1 MKIGF
6 LLNHYDSHQVPHI
19 VPYAFKLSELYPD
32 VEVVIISSTQEQK
45 TFAQEISSTYKNQKC
60 KFVDVKA
67 SLIIELIDPVLSKL
81 VFARK
86 SAVIRK
92 NLPLFS
98 SFDALVVPE
107 VTSLALKNYTDFK
120 NVKLIFTGHGAGDN
134 DIFISYH
141 KKLAEFDLCLLPGK
155 KYANAVC
162 KSNFVEDCKYAIS
175 GYPKFEAVKAL
186 PFKSIKIYKR

>member
-67 SLIIELIDPVLSKL
+67 SVIIELIDPVLSKL

-92 NLPLFS
+92 NIECIKSLNRFEKLAINSGFRQGYELLDAQS
-98 SFDALVVPE
+98 NIVGKVTSGGMSISLGKGIGMAYVQTDALASNEPIVIQIRNKIVPIT
-107 VTSLALKNYTDFK
+107 VTS
-120 NVKLIFTGHGAGDN
+120 
-134 DIFISYH
+134 
-141 KKLAEFDLCLLPGK
+141 PP
-155 KYANAVC
+155 
-162 KSNFVEDCKYAIS
+162 FV
-175 GYPKFEAVKAL
+175 
-186 PFKSIKIYKR
+186 